1 MIQMH
6 QQTKHKLAV
15 SPETMS
21 AVCSMGEMCH
31 TIRLGTTE
39 TTKALQANPEIP
51 LSRLIAE
58 RNAIMKLLLDNLRMV
73 MHVSR

>member
-1 MIQMH
+1 MH

-31 TIRLGTTE
+31 KIGFGTTE

-51 LSRLIAE
+51 LSRSIAT
-58 RNAIMKLLLDNLRMV
+58 RNAMMKLTLDELTIALNL
-73 MHVSR
+73 SR